1 MTSHTISVIG
11 LGYVGLPV
19 AVSFAE
25 RGFNVIGFDISQTGL
40 TNFHMAMIR
49 PMK

>member
-11 LGYVGLPV
+11 LGMLV
-19 AVSFAE
+19 AGSRFIAE
-25 RGFNVIGFDISQTGL
+25 HGFNVIGFDISQAGL